1 MGLFYGKDYL
11 RGTLSAMSRV
21 GFCREE
27 QLLALGF
34 FSALGQPGAV
44 LLPLLPTPE
53 GVGVMEVTLFPGRV
67 VPWHACSWV
76 PGLAFPT

>member
-11 RGTLSAMSRV
+11 RGTLPAMSRM

-34 FSALGQPGAV
+34 FSAHGQPGAL
-44 LLPLLPTPE
+44 LLPL
-53 GVGVMEVTLFPGRV
+53 TLKV
-67 VPWHACSWV
+67 
-76 PGLAFPT
+76 